1 MNLSSFKKISEVIRE
16 CLQFFKICA
25 VFVRF
30 FNLLLFNISIMGK
43 QYHMK
48 IYQDII
54 GEDLY
59 KIEFNPVRRVMQMEK
74 KLRGLEIIL
83 DSTSFGSSSSVN
95 KECPPEISHWI
106 DNAIYF
112 PIKSGSLTLSELQSF
127 SDLQTDLGAY
137 SLKLYIREVIYKKG
151 MRVDNYSQDH
161 KIRNLFYSE

>member
-1 MNLSSFKKISEVIRE
+1 
-16 CLQFFKICA
+16 
-25 VFVRF
+25 
-30 FNLLLFNISIMGK
+30 
-43 QYHMK
+43 MK

-59 KIEFNPVRRVMQMEK
+59 KIEFNPVRRAMQMEK

-83 DSTSFGSSSSVN
+83 DNTSFGSFSSVI
-95 KECPPEISHWI
+95 KECPPEITHWI

-112 PIKSGSLTLSELQSF
+112 PIKSGSLTLSELQSL
-127 SDLQTDLGAY
+127 SDSQTDLGAY